1 MSRFHRALLEG
12 LGGKSV
18 YFLLRVL
25 SLAVCARRV
34 PFSCSGCAA
43 RPFFAAGVLHF
54 CCVRARGCNGFR
66 AWAPFLGFLGDMG
79 VSENRGCLILGS
91 L

>member
-25 SLAVCARRV
+25 SLAVCAQRV
-34 PFSCSGCAA
+34 PFSCSGCAK
-43 RPFFAAGVLHF
+43 RPFFLLRVFYIFAACAPGAAGQRDPVPG
-54 CCVRARGCNGFR
+54 RG
-66 AWAPFLGFLGDMG
+66 
-79 VSENRGCLILGS
+79 SS
-91 L
+91 